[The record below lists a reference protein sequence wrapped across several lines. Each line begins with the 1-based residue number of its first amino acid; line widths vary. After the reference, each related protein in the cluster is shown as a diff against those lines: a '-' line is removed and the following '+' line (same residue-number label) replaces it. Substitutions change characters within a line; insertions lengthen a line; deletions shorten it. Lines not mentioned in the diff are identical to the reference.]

1 MRVLIIGKS
10 DAGDIDE
17 FKNEIIKKSE
27 QVSEELNL
35 PFRISV
41 SVGYV
46 IIDSDNSLGNEDYFR
61 MADEA
66 MYEMKRKAHKN
77 ETDQ

>member
-1 MRVLIIGKS
+1 
-10 DAGDIDE
+10 
-17 FKNEIIKKSE
+17 
-27 QVSEELNL
+27 VSEELNL

-46 IIDSDNSLGNEDYFR
+46 IIDSDNSLGNEEYFR